1 MAVLLSVN
9 ISSGGIPKLPRERVQ
24 VTEAG
29 LAGDGQAHAK
39 HTKPTR
45 AVSLLEEEVLG
56 QLREEGY
63 PVAAGSLGE
72 NLTTEGLYGK
82 VVAGDRLRF
91 SGGVELRIS
100 EARKPCFVLD
110 AVDPRLQKAT
120 VGRLGWLASVV
131 VPGSISPGETIEVL
145 PEAP

>member
-1 MAVLLSVN
+1 MAELLSVN
-9 ISSGGIPKLPRERVQ
+9 ISTGGIPKLPQQRVQ

-29 LAGDGQAHAK
+29 LEGDGQAHSK

-45 AVSLLEEEVLG
+45 AVSLLEAEVLE

-63 PVAAGSLGE
+63 FVAPGVLGE
-72 NLTTEGLYGK
+72 NLTTAGLYGR
-82 VVAGDRLRF
+82 VAAGDHLVF

-110 AVDPRLQKAT
+110 AVDPNLQKAT
-120 VGRLGWLASVV
+120 VGRLGWLASVLT
-131 VPGSISPGETIEVL
+131 PGSISPGETIEVIR
-145 PEAP
+145 EAP